1 MNVIFDL
8 GNVVIDWNVKK
19 NLHSLEM
26 PLAVQQEI
34 KTQLFGHADWFDLDC
49 GTQTEPQVIANIVA
63 RSTLTEEQVKLALL
77 KAKQSLDI
85 LDESVQLMQEASK
98 AGHKLYCLSNMS
110 VETYNHIKHHDFLN
124 LSYYGLIIGGLIPAL
139 AFGIGAILQKYSN
152 DIGISQ
158 SYYLVCFSIG
168 IALTSVISAFVFSN
182 NVFSYKAGAF
192 AIGHGFLF
200 GIGFVALA
208 VGLTVFQMPVSKL
221 VPLANMSTLVT
232 VICGLIIFSEY
243 AKLNVVNLF
252 LGALLIIAGGIIVS
266 KA

>member
-19 NLHSLEM
+19 ILHSLEM

-34 KTQLFGHADWFDLDC
+34 KTQLFGHADWLDLDC

-124 LSYYGLIIGGLIPAL
+124 LFDGIVISSIEKCMKPDAKIFELILSRYNLIP
-139 AFGIGAILQKYSN
+139 S
-152 DIGISQ
+152 D
-158 SYYLVCFSIG
+158 
-168 IALTSVISAFVFSN
+168 T
-182 NVFSYKAGAF
+182 
-192 AIGHGFLF
+192 LF
-200 GIGFVALA
+200 IDD
-208 VGLTVFQMPVSKL
+208 SK
-221 VPLANMSTLVT
+221 PN
-232 VICGLIIFSEY
+232 
-243 AKLNVVNLF
+243 
-252 LGALLIIAGGIIVS
+252 IVS
-266 KA
+266 ANKLGIQTFHFTRSKDDYTKLSEQLAP